1 MDSINTKAQGR
12 YRIVEQQYKYK
23 LAISIMTR
31 NRSPFVRELLRK
43 MAKFLHERNVGLYF
57 FDGSDKD
64 NLKYV
69 VERYNSCGYDNIHYF
84 YYDPREYKGD
94 SRYINIQRGTDSRE
108 KVDAEYMWYCSD
120 KFFPTEEGVNRVI
133 EQLDKKYDVIVY
145 NALYQKE
152 DKTKEYTDAIEF
164 FRECTMKL
172 QMLSVP
178 ILRKNMLKVYT
189 VENLKYCRDKK
200 KYTDIENIFRT
211 IAEMEKF
218 SALLLC
224 LDYEKMPP
232 LLAFSREENSTHVKS
247 ATTMEFFVEC
257 VYNTI
262 SELPTIYNSEKQA
275 VMKSISC
282 NTWFSIEG
290 FALLRSRNGYYLGQC
305 MKYLDKLKFVT
316 NVPIFIVLGISI
328 LHPIMADV
336 LYKIIRKYKHL
347 KGEQCFGS

>member
-1 MDSINTKAQGR
+1 M
-12 YRIVEQQYKYK
+12 EQQFKYK

-69 VERYNSCGYDNIHYF
+69 VERYNNCGYDNIHYF

-120 KFFPTEEGVNRVI
+120 KFFPTEEGVSRVI
-133 EQLDKKYDVIVY
+133 EQLNKEYDVIVY

-152 DKTKEYTDAIEF
+152 DKTKEYLDKIEF
-164 FRECTMKL
+164 FRECAMKL
-172 QMLSVP
+172 QMLSTP
-178 ILRKNMLKVYT
+178 ILRKNILKVYT
-189 VENLKYCRDKK
+189 AENLKYCIDKK

-211 IAEMEKF
+211 IAEMENF
-218 SALLLC
+218 SALLVC
-224 LDYEKMPP
+224 LDYKKTQP
-232 LLAFSREENSTHVKS
+232 LLSFGREENSTHVKS
-247 ATTMEFFVEC
+247 ATTMDFFVEWI
-257 VYNTI
+257 YNTI
-262 SELPTIYNSEKQA
+262 SELPAIYNNVKKD
-275 VMKSISC
+275 VMKSISS

-290 FALLRSRNGYYLGQC
+290 FVLLRSKSGYHFAQC
-305 MKYLDKLKFVT
+305 IKYWDKLKFVT
-316 NVPIFIVLGISI
+316 DVSGFVILAISLLPPEIAGI
-328 LHPIMADV
+328 
-336 LYKIIRKYKHL
+336 LYKIICKYKHS